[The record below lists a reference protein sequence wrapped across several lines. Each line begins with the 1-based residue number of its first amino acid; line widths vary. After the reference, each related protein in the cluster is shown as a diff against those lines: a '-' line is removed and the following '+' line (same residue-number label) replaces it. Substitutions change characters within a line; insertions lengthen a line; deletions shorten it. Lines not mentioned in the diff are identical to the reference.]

1 MLRMKG
7 HEMLKRMR
15 RTSASTGAS
24 AGAALPTCLPGREPG
39 EPLLRAVGESF
50 YQPAL
55 EAACGR
61 RNGEEAFFD
70 CEATLV
76 PEPGNRVDGNAVR
89 VEIGGRLTAYLAR
102 ADASEYQPLL
112 LELREAG
119 YTALCRALIV
129 GRDASDP
136 DSQTTNLGVC
146 LDVASAEELREWLG
160 AAGRR

>member
-1 MLRMKG
+1 
-7 HEMLKRMR
+7 MLKWMR
-15 RTSASTGAS
+15 LTPANTDAGAS
-24 AGAALPTCLPGREPG
+24 AALPTCLPGREPG

-55 EAACGR
+55 AAACGR
-61 RNGEEAFFD
+61 RNAEEVFFE

-76 PEPGNRVDGNAVR
+76 PEPDNRFDGNAVR
-89 VEIGGRLTAYLAR
+89 VEIGGLLTAHLAR
-102 ADASEYQPLL
+102 ADAAEYQPLL

-136 DSQTTNLGVC
+136 DMQTTNLGVC
-146 LDVASAEELREWLG
+146 LDVASAEELRAWLG
-160 AAGRR
+160 AAGSS

>member
-1 MLRMKG
+1 
-7 HEMLKRMR
+7 MLKWMR
-15 RTSASTGAS
+15 PTPASTDAGAS
-24 AGAALPTCLPGREPG
+24 AAVPTCLPSREPG

-55 EAACGR
+55 EVACGR
-61 RNGEEAFFD
+61 RNGEEVFFE

-76 PEPGNRVDGNAVR
+76 SEPDNRFDGNAVR
-89 VEIGGRLTAYLAR
+89 VEIDGRLTAHLAR
-102 ADASEYQPLL
+102 ADAAAYQPLL

-119 YTALCRALIV
+119 YAALCRALIV

-146 LDVASAEELREWLG
+146 LDVASAEDLRAWLR
-160 AAGRR
+160 AAGSR